1 MTSLCFCH
9 DFFSGVS
16 NFPGYRIYASAGPK
30 FFRTAVPGSYRI
42 ERIGLATS
50 TFHFNMCYGFARPVG
65 GTRPK
70 GGFMKGIV
78 SSRQYSTRVS
88 RRCAPRRNA
97 LAAALV
103 LAGIAVAPPAALADA
118 SNPVCPRESVFFDPG
133 NAEDIVVPKGYKVEV
148 FAKGLNFP
156 TDVAFLGS
164 KDDFRVLVLESGT
177 GLPSR
182 CNDNTKVPKVGKFDA
197 NNPFTPDLL
206 IFDRHGNK
214 VGGPLGK
221 PTAGGGGFQ
230 PDGPAIGLS
239 FEHDT
244 AGGTL
249 FATDSNQGVRGAP
262 GAANN
267 TSRIVRVNI
276 SNGTVTPVIV
286 GLPTGD
292 HPTEQ
297 ILVKDGWFY
306 WSQGSA
312 TNAGVT
318 GHDNGGGGNQHDIA
332 CQQITLSDTVFDS
345 GDHKTSGYSNHGVQR
360 PGAVVPAF
368 EGATRKGMCTGAIL
382 RARISNP
389 MSTIEPFAWGFR
401 NPYGIRFSPD
411 DHPLKGQLL
420 ISENG
425 EDERGA
431 RPVNNAPDRLAV
443 ARQNPDG
450 TPEFHGWPDR
460 FGFLDSTQS
469 VFNPIGGG
477 GDDLCSPTG
486 CTASDIARV
495 KDENI
500 PVRHVLAF
508 LPQAPVAP
516 LALQPADVAAVGLDF
531 APKSFLHG
539 VVKPN
544 AALVAREGDFGF
556 SPENGKPGEGHDIE
570 LVNFTNAGNPNELQL
585 SRFAFNCPQ
594 GSHSSNPDGSP
605 TCKVE
610 VDQAFT
616 GKLRG
621 INRPTTLRFGPDGAA
636 YLVDYGA
643 VRDPGGSDPDSRFVN
658 PADAPLVQIPG
669 TGVIWKITRIGG
681 DRDDD

>member
-1 MTSLCFCH
+1 MKRFVESHQNLSCI
-9 DFFSGVS
+9 SR
-16 NFPGYRIYASAGPK
+16 RI
-30 FFRTAVPGSYRI
+30 TAPGS
-42 ERIGLATS
+42 GAP
-50 TFHFNMCYGFARPVG
+50 CRPRMGAV
-65 GTRPK
+65 
-70 GGFMKGIV
+70 
-78 SSRQYSTRVS
+78 
-88 RRCAPRRNA
+88 
-97 LAAALV
+97 AAALV
-103 LAGIAVAPPAALADA
+103 LAGIAITPGAALADA
-118 SNPVCPRESVFFDPG
+118 FNPVCPTETAFFDPG
-133 NAEDIVVPKGYKVEV
+133 HGEDIVLPKGFKVEV

-156 TDVAFLGS
+156 TDVAFLGD
-164 KDDFRVLVLESGT
+164 KGDFRVLVLESGT

-182 CNDNTKVPKVGKFDA
+182 CNDNTKVPGVGKFAA

-206 IFDRHGNK
+206 IFDRHGSK
-214 VGGPLGK
+214 LAGPIGK
-221 PTAGGGGFQ
+221 PTSSGGGFQ

-239 FEHDT
+239 FEHGT
-244 AGGTL
+244 LGGTL
-249 FATDSNQGVRGAP
+249 FATDSNQGVRGAS

-267 TSRIVRVNI
+267 TSRIVTVNL
-276 SNGTVTPVIV
+276 SSGAVTPVIT

-297 ILVKDGWFY
+297 IIIKDGWLY

-332 CQQITLSDTVFDS
+332 CEQITLSNAVFDS
-345 GDHKTSGYSNHGVQR
+345 GDGHKTSGYSNHGVQR

-389 MSTIEPFAWGFR
+389 VNTIEPFAWGFR
-401 NPYGIRFSPD
+401 NPYGIRFSPE

-431 RPVNNAPDRLAV
+431 RPVNNSPDRLAI

-477 GDDLCSPTG
+477 GDDLFP
-486 CTASDIARV
+486 DIARI
-495 KDENI
+495 KAENT

-508 LPQAPVAP
+508 LPQPPMAP
-516 LALQPADVAAVGLDF
+516 LALEPADVAAVGLDF
-531 APKSFLHG
+531 VPKSFVHG

-544 AALVAREGDFGF
+544 AVLLSREGDFGF
-556 SPENGKPGEGHDIE
+556 SPENGSPSAGHDIE
-570 LVNFTNAGNPNELQL
+570 LINFTKQDDPNELQL

-594 GSHSSNPDGSP
+594 GSHSHDPDGSP
-605 TCKVE
+605 ICKAE
-610 VDQAFT
+610 SDQAFP

-621 INRPTTLRFGPDGAA
+621 INRPTTVRFGPDGAA
-636 YLVDYGA
+636 YLVDYGV
-643 VRDPGGSDPDSRFVN
+643 VRDPGGADPGSQFVN
-658 PADAPLVQIPG
+658 GADAPLVQIPG

-681 DRDDD
+681 SHHDDD